1 MELDILIEC
10 NEISKQC
17 DTLKYSLFQT
27 LEILEKEKIK
37 NINLIPYVTRDEYL
51 LGYVLFCWNKDNVQI
66 SHIAV
71 RPDYQRKGIGKNLV
85 KRIFNWYGDDMS
97 YTADIKIGNTN
108 SEKLFKSLG
117 FKLYLKTN
125 GKSWKAYKGAK
136 YE

>member
-17 DTLKYSLFQT
+17 DTLKYSLFQI

-37 NINLIPYVTRDEYL
+37 NINLIPYLTREELL
-51 LGYVLFCWNKDNVQI
+51 LGYVLFHWNKDNVQI

-71 RPDYQRKGIGKNLV
+71 RPEYQRKGIGKNLIE
-85 KRIFNWYGDDMS
+85 RIFNWYGDDMS

-108 SEKLFKSLG
+108 SEELFKSLG
-117 FKLYLKTN
+117 FKLYPKAS
-125 GKSWKAYKGAK
+125 GKSWKAYKEANI
-136 YE
+136 